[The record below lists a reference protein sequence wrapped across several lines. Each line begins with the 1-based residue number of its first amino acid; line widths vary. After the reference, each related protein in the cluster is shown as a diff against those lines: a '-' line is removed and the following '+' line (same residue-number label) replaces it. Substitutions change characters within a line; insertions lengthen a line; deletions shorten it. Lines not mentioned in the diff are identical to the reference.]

1 VGFTGGCL
9 LGALANNRE
18 LREMRYFWDN
28 IVPLAGIAC
37 LAFFLY
43 GLGQL
48 IFDDMEKRQERYE
61 QCIAADKQWVL
72 GSCLK

>member
-1 VGFTGGCL
+1 
-9 LGALANNRE
+9 
-18 LREMRYFWDN
+18 MRDFWDN

-48 IFDDMEKRQERYE
+48 IFDDIEKRQARYE

-72 GSCLK
+72 GSCMK